1 MVQFNEL
8 RITPDGKHLIVDVQV
23 DPLSYYDNVYI
34 DSIHIDTQDTFIQT
48 GPSSKTIYTYIVPED
63 INEKVYS
70 QDCGCRVLDE
80 ADNEQIYVDEAGLKH
95 LRQIIDLDGIQNNL
109 FFVWVLTKGQP
120 SADTPCGMK
129 EQMVLGVVYNDQPLL
144 WNAMKML
151 EGLNGCT
158 PDKAFIDFI
167 LEREGFDLALKTGNY
182 TKAIEYWKR
191 LFVKKVPKLEN
202 HCGCNGAA
210 R

>member
-1 MVQFNEL
+1 MIQFNEL
-8 RITPDGKHLIVDVQV
+8 RITPDGKHLIIDIQV

-48 GPSSKTIYTYIVPED
+48 GPSSKILYTYIVP
-63 INEKVYS
+63 
-70 QDCGCRVLDE
+70 DE
-80 ADNEQIYVDEAGLKH
+80 AELKH

-109 FFVWVLTKGQP
+109 FFVWILTKGQP

-151 EGLNGCT
+151 KGLNGCT

-182 TKAIEYWKR
+182 NKAIEYWKR
-191 LFVKKVPKLEN
+191 LFVKKVTKLEN

-210 R
+210 G